1 MKINTK
7 YKWVV
12 LIIFFAFMLLHQTD
26 KLLINPLA
34 PQIYKE
40 WNLTDT
46 QWGAISTAALIV
58 GAVFYPVWGYLYDRY
73 ARSKLLALASFIW
86 GATTWISAI
95 APSYGLFLASR
106 ALTGVDDSS
115 YPGLYSLIADYFEP
129 KVRGKVF
136 GLLQLTAPIG
146 YTLGMLLA
154 MILGGSLGWRSV
166 FFITGS
172 LGILMAV
179 VIFFFVKEPVRG
191 GSEPELQNVQLQ
203 HRYKF
208 SFKTALELFKKPSM
222 LFLFLNGFFGV
233 LPWQVI
239 TFWIFR
245 YLEVERGYDEG
256 TILVTMVIAILA
268 MSIGFPFAGWLGD
281 QLFRKSLRGRLL
293 VGCIGIFLGIVFA
306 ILALNTPVA
315 SRMQFGIFLV
325 IMAFFMPFAAANVLA
340 TIYDITVPEVRS
352 TTNALFNFAEQI
364 GSAAAPSIAG
374 LIAVKASLGSA
385 ILWIST
391 IAWSVCLVMLIIGMA
406 YVPRDILGLRK
417 QLADRAALELA
428 HDPEPAQ

>member
-1 MKINTK
+1 MIKRK
-7 YKWVV
+7 GYRWFVFSV
-12 LIIFFAFMLLHQTD
+12 FLVFMLLHQTD
-26 KLLINPLA
+26 KLLIGPLTTSIMETFGINEA
-34 PQIYKE
+34 QMGFVFS
-40 WNLTDT
+40 
-46 QWGAISTAALIV
+46 GAIVV
-58 GAVFYPVWGYLYDRY
+58 GALMFPLWGWLYDRY
-73 ARSKLLALASFIW
+73 ARSKLLALAAFIW
-86 GATTWISAI
+86 GATTWLSAI
-95 APSYGLFLASR
+95 VRTYPGFLVTRSS
-106 ALTGVDDSS
+106 TGIDDSS
-115 YPGLYSLIADYFEP
+115 YPGLYNLIADYFEP